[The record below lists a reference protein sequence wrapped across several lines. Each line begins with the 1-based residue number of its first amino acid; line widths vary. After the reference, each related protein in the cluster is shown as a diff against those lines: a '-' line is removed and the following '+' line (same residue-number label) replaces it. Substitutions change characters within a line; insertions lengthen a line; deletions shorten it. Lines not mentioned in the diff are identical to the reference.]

1 MNISSLRF
9 CLAFIGA
16 IGGLNYAF
24 AQAPSSTVAPAGATG
39 LCRDG
44 AYTYSQYRKGSCT
57 GRGGV
62 QEWFDA
68 ASNKSPV
75 SGGDAVPV
83 TSLSSSASSTS
94 ETPVAAVPNGDTA
107 RIHMVYMG
115 GNDCPPCVAWRAN
128 ELPLLRQTAAFRTVT
143 FSYVQKVIASPV
155 PPSFFLPTDV
165 KPLKEKLDFAGGGR
179 GGSAQVAILVNDEV
193 YDYYFGSR
201 SANEIEQMILAIR
214 NGTKYPF
221 DRCLK
226 RDASKGCAL
235 NGS

>member
-1 MNISSLRF
+1 MKISYLRIG
-9 CLAFIGA
+9 LAFIGA
-16 IGGLNYAF
+16 FGGWNDAI
-24 AQAPSSTVAPAGATG
+24 AQVPALTAPPAGATG

-44 AYTYSQYRKGSCT
+44 AYTYSQYSRGSCK
-57 GRGGV
+57 GRGGI

-68 ASNKSPV
+68 AANKSHANGAP
-75 SGGDAVPV
+75 DPT
-83 TSLSSSASSTS
+83 TSPSTS
-94 ETPVAAVPNGDTA
+94 GLDALETPVAAVQNGETA

-128 ELPLLRQTAAFRTVT
+128 ELPLLRQTAAFQTVT

-201 SANEIEQMILAIR
+201 SANEVEQMILSIR

-221 DRCLK
+221 ERCLK

-235 NGS
+235 KGS